1 MNLLQELQDRTARA
15 QKSTE
20 EEVQSVFDAIVSQC
34 LTVADMGK
42 DSVYVDSSDIA
53 MYLSS
58 GCRDSSFDDAFT
70 RAMARIIDSGVDV
83 KTTSEEYIFKLE
95 WEG

>member
-53 MYLSS
+53 IYISA

>member
-1 MNLLQELQDRTARA
+1 MNLLQDLQARTEAA

-20 EEVQSVFDAIVSQC
+20 EEVKSVFDAIVSQC

-53 MYLSS
+53 IYISA

>member
-1 MNLLQELQDRTARA
+1 M
-15 QKSTE
+15 
-20 EEVQSVFDAIVSQC
+20 
-34 LTVADMGK
+34 TVADMGK
-42 DSVYVDSSDIA
+42 DSVYVDSSA
-53 MYLSS
+53 LACPLGSA

>member
-42 DSVYVDSSDIA
+42 DSVYVDSSDIEA
-53 MYLSS
+53 DVSA

-70 RAMARIIDSGVDV
+70 RAIARIIDSGVDV
-83 KTTSEEYIFKLE
+83 KTTSEVYIFKLE
-95 WEG
+95 WEC

>member
-42 DSVYVDSSDIA
+42 DSVYVDSSDIEA
-53 MYLSS
+53 DVSA

>member
-20 EEVQSVFDAIVSQC
+20 EEVQIVFDAIVSLC

-42 DSVYVDSSDIA
+42 DSVYVDSSDIEA
-53 MYLSS
+53 DVSA

-83 KTTSEEYIFKLE
+83 KTTSEVYIFKLE

>member
-1 MNLLQELQDRTARA
+1 MNLLQELQDRAARA

-20 EEVQSVFDAIVSQC
+20 EEVKSVFDAIVRQC
-34 LTVADMGK
+34 LSMADMGK

-53 MYLSS
+53 NDVSA

-70 RAMARIIDSGVDV
+70 RAMAQIVDSGVTV
-83 KTTSEEYIFKLE
+83 KTTSTKHMFLLE
-95 WEG
+95 WAD